1 MVPRIAAVHSP
12 QKWCRRSC
20 DEHKHTASVFASGGV
35 PWSPLRLCLRS
46 RPQLAASA
54 SRGLTPVSWGSSLE
68 ADEGEAASRN
78 RLGGRDGSLHA
89 VPLSVPQAPGPS
101 ERSVFRNH
109 EDRPAG
115 RSHQWLPAG
124 PRWPQR
130 CVRRI
135 AASRTERRSYQES
148 RIFVSYPSRW
158 QVIPLAG
165 RQFCRSLA
173 RRSSPP
179 GTAPH
184 LQPRYDDGAAARDSG
199 PYRFTLK
206 LKALLLPAVVVTVTF
221 TAPYVAFAGTLHLIC
236 VSLQETYLVHVV
248 LPNFTALVPCDAPK
262 SVPLMVTRAPRL
274 AEAGLSLVMLG
285 SAVTLKL
292 VRLVAMP
299 PGGGDGDRAVGGA
312 GLPCGRDHAQRVGE
326 GGRGNA
332 CGLPARLGVRP
343 TSPSAW
349 PVRPRWPCCRRDP
362 HP

>member
-54 SRGLTPVSWGSSLE
+54 SRGLTPVSWGLVARGRRGRSSQQEPARWTRWVSPRGAPFCPSGPRPFRAIGLQE
-68 ADEGEAASRN
+68 PRRPACG
-78 RLGGRDGSLHA
+78 
-89 VPLSVPQAPGPS
+89 PLSPVAP
-101 ERSVFRNH
+101 RRTAVAATV
-109 EDRPAG
+109 RPADRSLPHRTSLVSGVSYLCQLPISMAGNPVG
-115 RSHQWLPAG
+115 RPSVLPVA
-124 PRWPQR
+124 
-130 CVRRI
+130 C
-135 AASRTERRSYQES
+135 AALISTRRRS
-148 RIFVSYPSRW
+148 R
-158 QVIPLAG
+158 
-165 RQFCRSLA
+165 
-173 RRSSPP
+173 
-179 GTAPH
+179 

-236 VSLQETYLVHVV
+236 VPLQETYLVHVV